1 MKNTL
6 LVLLLL
12 LSGCVATKEVENA
25 TYMQVSDEDQVV
37 LYDSVYFKSSNVI
50 RLETNEKSLLRGITK
65 LCCDDGKM
73 FIFDDA
79 LDKIV
84 IFDMNGNYLNRVCY
98 LGGGPEEY
106 FAANDFCLD
115 TENNQILLLCDR
127 PYKLMRFD
135 YNGKFL
141 SSTKLNA
148 LFHDI
153 ATVGKFIYMTCP
165 ENVSDDQYP
174 HSLCKYDANLNL
186 KASYIPTRGNIK
198 SNLYFNSGVNQLYS
212 SSHLFFTR
220 RFDNSIYQIGENGV
234 EKKYDINFND
244 NALPDNLIQ
253 AEVTNKMT
261 EDFQKRKLVFFI
273 HNVVETQKCILFDT
287 NIDMYMYDKQ
297 SKLLSKCKSIQIK
310 KLDYFIGSFITVNNQ
325 PNMIAYELNTTI
337 LNMLRKNP
345 NPENT
350 SKLRQLANQV

>member
-1 MKNTL
+1 
-6 LVLLLL
+6 
-12 LSGCVATKEVENA
+12 
-25 TYMQVSDEDQVV
+25 
-37 LYDSVYFKSSNVI
+37 
-50 RLETNEKSLLRGITK
+50 
-65 LCCDDGKM
+65 
-73 FIFDDA
+73 
-79 LDKIV
+79 
-84 IFDMNGNYLNRVCY
+84 
-98 LGGGPEEY
+98 
-106 FAANDFCLD
+106 
-115 TENNQILLLCDR
+115 
-127 PYKLMRFD
+127 MRFD

-186 KASYIPTRGNIK
+186 KASYISTRGNIK

-297 SKLLSKCKSIQIK
+297 RKLLSKCKSIQIK

-345 NPENT
+345 NPEKT
-350 SKLRQLANQV
+350 SKLRQLANQVQPDDNPVLVLLEFKE